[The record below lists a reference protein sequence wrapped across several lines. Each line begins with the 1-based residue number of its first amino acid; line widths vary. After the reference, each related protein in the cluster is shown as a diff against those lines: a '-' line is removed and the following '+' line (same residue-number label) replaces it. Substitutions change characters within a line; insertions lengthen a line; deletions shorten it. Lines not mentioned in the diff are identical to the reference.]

1 MSVAEVDMRR
11 KEEVRLALAD
21 VRVEAKQLMN
31 NIMILVDALD
41 KAETEEDFE
50 KFDEMADRLT
60 SGFKHIEIF

>member
-1 MSVAEVDMRR
+1 MTK
-11 KEEVRLALAD
+11 KEEIKLALAD

-31 NIMILVDALD
+31 NIMILIDALD

-50 KFDEMADRLT
+50 KFDKMADELT